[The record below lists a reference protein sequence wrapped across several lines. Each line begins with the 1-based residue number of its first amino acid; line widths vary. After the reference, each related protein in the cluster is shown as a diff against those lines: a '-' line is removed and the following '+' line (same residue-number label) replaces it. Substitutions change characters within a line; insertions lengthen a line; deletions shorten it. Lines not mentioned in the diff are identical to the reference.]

1 VKSYLLSLALIIA
14 APAAI
19 AQSVSPLTETNGRH
33 CTADGAWCVVPFDG
47 GFVADNRGVLKP
59 LPIEAFSDNEE
70 LAVWPHAI
78 VRNGSV
84 LLGVTRRISS
94 MYSGGGASS
103 YSLSLFEVGNG
114 AAPAQLVLEDGP
126 WRGDVMIRA
135 CFGERDMRTRR
146 GACHDEYRFSATY
159 APGPNGT
166 LTYASVA
173 ESYPAG
179 VRRMEDNTQRRVTR
193 RDLRWE
199 RDDACSVTRTLTRDA
214 NGVFQFDAPLPECT
228 DYTVP

>member
-1 VKSYLLSLALIIA
+1 MKSYLLSLALIIA
-14 APAAI
+14 APAAV
-19 AQSVSPLTETNGRH
+19 AQPVAPLTESSGRH
-33 CTADGAWCVVPFDG
+33 CTGDGAWCVVPFEG
-47 GFVADNRGVLKP
+47 GFVADNRGALKP
-59 LPIEAFSDNEE
+59 LPIEPHDGEE

-78 VRNGSV
+78 VREDSV
-84 LLGVTRRISS
+84 LLGVTRRIST

-103 YSLSLFEVGNG
+103 SSLSLFEVGNG
-114 AAPAQLVLEDGP
+114 GAPAQLVLEDAP

-135 CFGERDMRTRR
+135 CFGEQEMRARR

-166 LTYASVA
+166 LAYASVA

-179 VRRMEDNTQRRVTR
+179 VRRTEDNTDRRMTR

-199 RDDACSVTRTLTRDA
+199 RDDACSVTRTLTGDA